1 MIQFMKDTRYDFLR
15 YSKIAISISIA
26 IMVSAILVMFVVH
39 GGPNF
44 SVDFVGGTVVQL
56 KFEKAVRNDIG
67 KIRALVADMNVGN
80 PEIKT
85 VGPVT
90 HNELQITVKKKAAGS
105 LVADELR
112 AAIEKG
118 YPGNKF
124 ELRRQEQVGPKIG
137 SELRSDAIVMI
148 ILSLLALLVYVGF
161 RFSLPFGVAA
171 IIPLFHDSCIAIS
184 PFLFFNYEMSLSTL
198 AALLTIVGFSIN
210 DTIVIFDRVRE
221 NLRGGA
227 LRQKNLTDLLNWSI
241 NQTLSRTIITS
252 LTVFSVVTF
261 LFILGGSSIRDFSL
275 TMFVGTIAGVYS
287 TIYIASPILVWW
299 NKRWPITR

>member
-1 MIQFMKDTRYDFLR
+1 MIQFMKDTKYDFIGLR
-15 YSKIAISISIA
+15 KIAITISVAVIA
-26 IMVSAILVMFVVH
+26 LAIIVMFAVH

-44 SVDFVGGTVVQL
+44 SVDFAGGTVVQL
-56 KFEKAVRNDIG
+56 KFEKAVKNDMG
-67 KIRALVADMNVGN
+67 AIRALVAALNFGN

-90 HNELQITVKKKAAGS
+90 HNELQITVKKKAEGS
-105 LVADELR
+105 LVADEVR
-112 AAIEKG
+112 AAIQKG
-118 YPGNKF
+118 YPDNKF

-137 SELRSDAIVMI
+137 SELRSDAIIMI
-148 ILSLLALLVYVGF
+148 ILSLTALLIYVGF

-171 IIPLFHDSCIAIS
+171 IVPLFHDVCIALS
-184 PFLFFNYEMSLSTL
+184 PFLFFDYEISLSTL

-227 LRQKNLTDLLNWSI
+227 LRQKSFIDLINWSI

-287 TIYIASPILVWW
+287 TIYIASPMLIWW
-299 NKRWPITR
+299 NQRWPIKR

>member
-1 MIQFMKDTRYDFLR
+1 MIQFMKDTKFDFLR
-15 YSKIAISISIA
+15 YSKTAISISIA

-44 SVDFVGGTVVQL
+44 SVDFAGGTVVQL
-56 KFEKAVRNDIG
+56 KFEKAVKGDMG
-67 KIRALVADMNVGN
+67 TIRALVTALNFGN

-105 LVADELR
+105 LVADEVR
-112 AAIEKG
+112 GAIQKG
-118 YPGNKF
+118 YPDNKF

-137 SELRSDAIVMI
+137 SELRSDAIIMVF
-148 ILSLLALLVYVGF
+148 LSLIALLVYVGF

-184 PFLFFNYEMSLSTL
+184 PFLFFNYEVSLSTL
-198 AALLTIVGFSIN
+198 AAVLTIVGFSIN

-221 NLRGGA
+221 NLRGGG
-227 LRQKNLTDLLNWSI
+227 LRQKNLTELLNWSI

-261 LFILGGSSIRDFSL
+261 LFILGGESIRDFSL

-287 TIYIASPILVWW
+287 TIYIASPILIWW
-299 NKRWPITR
+299 NQRWPIKR

>member
-1 MIQFMKDTRYDFLR
+1 MMQFMKDTNFNFLKFSR
-15 YSKIAISISIA
+15 IAISISIA

-44 SVDFVGGTVVQL
+44 SVDFAGGTVVQL
-56 KFEKAVRNDIG
+56 KFEKPVKSDLG
-67 KIRALVADMNVGN
+67 KIRAIVSSMNFGN

-105 LVADELR
+105 LVADEVK
-112 AAIEKG
+112 AAIQKE
-118 YPGNKF
+118 YPDNKF

-161 RFSLPFGVAA
+161 RFNVPFGVAA

-198 AALLTIVGFSIN
+198 AAVLTIVGFSIN

-221 NLRGGA
+221 NLRAGA
-227 LRQKNLTDLLNWSI
+227 LRTRNLEQLLNWSI

-252 LTVFSVVTF
+252 LTVFSVVAF
-261 LFILGGSSIRDFSL
+261 LFFLGGESIRDFSL

-287 TIYIASPILVWW
+287 TIYIAAPILIWW